1 MAPLRTFR
9 FSPGPGLSTTVVVG
23 EGALVRLGRDLRRI
37 APGRW
42 FVVSSQPVFFLHGER
57 LLRESAPADLDPLP
71 VLLPDGESAK
81 TWSILG
87 GAIEELVARGL
98 RRDGGVIALGGGT
111 VGDVG
116 GLAASLVLRGVP
128 VVQIPTTLLA
138 ASDSALGGKTAV
150 DLPAGK
156 NMAGTFHHPRIVV
169 VDPALLRTLPD
180 RDFRSGLTE
189 VLKSAMLDASFF
201 RRMPALLRPLKERR
215 HPAVAEAVFRSLR
228 MKGRVVASDP
238 QETLGLRFALNL
250 GHTVGH
256 ALEQASGHRLSHGEA
271 VGWGLL
277 AALVLSERR
286 GGLAAGLSARLAGWV
301 GELCQPPSLA
311 RMRIGEWPGY
321 LKADKKGDRRG
332 LRAIVLTAPGRTA
345 TVRCEADEAVEAF
358 QEAKR
363 RYNTARNG

>member
-1 MAPLRTFR
+1 MAALRSFR
-9 FSPGPGLSTTVVVG
+9 FSPGPGLSTAVVVG
-23 EGALVRLGRDLRRI
+23 EGALGHLARELPRI
-37 APGRW
+37 APGKW

-57 LLRESAPADLDPLP
+57 FLREAAAAELDPTP
-71 VLLPDGESAK
+71 VLVPDGERAK
-81 TWSILG
+81 TWQVLG
-87 GAIEELVARGL
+87 HVLAELIARGL
-98 RRDGGVIALGGGT
+98 RRDGGIVALGGGT

-116 GLAASLVLRGVP
+116 GLAAALALRGVP
-128 VVQIPTTLLA
+128 VVQVPTTLLA

-156 NMAGTFHHPRIVV
+156 NMVGTLHHPRLVV

-189 VLKSAMLDASFF
+189 VVKSAMLDAAFL
-201 RRMPALLRPLKERR
+201 RRMPALLSPLKERR

-238 QETLGLRFALNL
+238 EERKGLRFALNF

-271 VGWGLL
+271 VAWGLL

-286 GGLAAGLSARLAGWV
+286 GGLDPLLSERLFGWV
-301 GELCQPPSLA
+301 VSLSEPPSLS
-311 RMRIGEWPGY
+311 RMRIAAWPEF

-332 LRAIVLTAPGRTA
+332 LRAVVLTGPGKTA
-345 TVRCEADEAVEAF
+345 TIRCEAEEAGEAF
-358 QEAKR
+358 REARR
-363 RYNTARNG
+363 RYNTARDG